1 MNEFKAL
8 NDRKRSSLKNALL
21 VVFGVSLI
29 ALGIMLRS
37 PLGVIVGPFLIWAA
51 FFTKYTLVNEDGVT
65 VHYDAKLFTYKEEW
79 PFAQVTNL
87 HKERVKDPHYLV
99 LHLTKGSMS
108 KRLVFEKKDA
118 QRIIRLA
125 LERNK
130 KIHFDE
136 AY

>member
-1 MNEFKAL
+1 MSEFKAL
-8 NDRKRSSLKNALL
+8 NDRKRGPLKNTLL
-21 VVFGVSLI
+21 VIFGLLLI
-29 ALGIMLRS
+29 ALGILLRS
-37 PLGVIVGPFLIWAA
+37 PPGIIAGPFLIWAA
-51 FFTKYTLVNEDGVT
+51 FFTKYTLVTKNGVT
-65 VHYDAKLFTYKEEW
+65 VYYDARLFTYREEW

-87 HKERVKDPHYLV
+87 HREKVKDPRYLV

-130 KIHFDE
+130 KIHFDD
-136 AY
+136 AC